1 MRDFWVQRG
10 ILVAKMFYLGLNWW
24 IFEEKKRDFQVKW
37 GIFQEKM
44 HDLGLNGGLLKRQCM
59 IFGLRG
65 DSSRENA

>member
-1 MRDFWVQRG
+1 
-10 ILVAKMFYLGLNWW
+10 MF
-24 IFEEKKRDFQVKW
+24 KW
-37 GIFQEKM
+37 GIFEEIM